1 MIYTARKYILLLV
14 LQLLL
19 LALRLQYNYTDVRC
33 AYVRVCRQPFYFLV
47 FLINIKAY

>member
-1 MIYTARKYILLLV
+1 MLLLV

-33 AYVRVCRQPFYFLV
+33 AYVRVCRRTVLFFSVP
-47 FLINIKAY
+47 N